1 LEADVFGE
9 YLRCLRKNKKMTIR
23 QLELYSGVSNAYL
36 SQLETGKRGIPSPE
50 ILKKLFNPLGVE
62 YKELMIKAGY
72 IGIENNVELQNTSD
86 HIKLPILGTV
96 RAGKPITMNEN
107 IEGYET
113 VEPEVMRGRRGF
125 ILRVNGDS
133 MSGDYIFDG
142 DKVVVVLDED
152 ISPADIAVVAVNGDD
167 ATIKR
172 LKCQDG
178 ICVLTPSNTAYEP
191 MIYPADEIHIIG
203 KVVQVR
209 RDF

>member
-1 LEADVFGE
+1 MEADVFGE